1 MKETNNKLLLLIT
14 FISVC
19 ISYGYGKSIKSLSD
33 IKWSGSDTGIS
44 KKVEIMGYY
53 KLFPKAPDAF
63 VFYDDGTIVLCD
75 GIPEDTTRYE
85 GMYWPPGSQYNNRFN
100 QWEGTTGLY
109 KVQGDTIY
117 ANLYYRNCLYFST
130 NFRFLLETW
139 MYRMRFKILDR
150 TKILWIDEHLMDKEF
165 PYPDVKN
172 DTLLFYKTKQL
183 PPPNTEMKKKKWLWK
198 EKKDWKE
205 YRKRVK
211 K

>member
-1 MKETNNKLLLLIT
+1 MKGIYNKQILLIA
-14 FISVC
+14 FLLIS
-19 ISYGYGKSIKSLSD
+19 ISYGCGVSIKSLSD
-33 IKWSGSDTGIS
+33 IKWSGRDSGIS
-44 KKVEIMGYY
+44 KKIETMGYY

-85 GMYWPPGSQYNNRFN
+85 GRYWPPGSQYNNN
-100 QWEGTTGLY
+100 QWEGTTGLF
-109 KVQGDTIY
+109 KLIGDTIY
-117 ANLYYRNCLYFST
+117 ANLYFRNCFYFST
-130 NFRFLLETW
+130 HIRFHFETW

-150 TKILWIDEHLMDKEF
+150 TRILWIDEHLMDKEF
-165 PYPDVKN
+165 PNPDVRN
-172 DTLLFYKTKQL
+172 DTLIFHKTKQL

-205 YRKRVK
+205 YK